1 VLRDVPDRD
10 LVAYDHQYGNE
21 DVAWVLGVLEGQEVR
36 EVKEGQE
43 VQVWPQL
50 EFQQPQPLEEHLE

>member
-10 LVAYDHQYGNE
+10 LVAYDHQYGDE

-36 EVKEGQE
+36 EV
-43 VQVWPQL
+43 QVWPRL

>member
-1 VLRDVPDRD
+1 MLQDVPDRD
-10 LVAYDHQYGNE
+10 LVACDHQCGDE

-36 EVKEGQE
+36 EV
-43 VQVWPQL
+43 QVWPRL